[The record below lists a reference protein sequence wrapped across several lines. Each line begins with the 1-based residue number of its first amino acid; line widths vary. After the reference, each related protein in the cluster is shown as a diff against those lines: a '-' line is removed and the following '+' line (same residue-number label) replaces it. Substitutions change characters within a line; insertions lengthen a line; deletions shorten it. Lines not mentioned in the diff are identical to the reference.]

1 MSVCFYS
8 NLYVKIWYARS
19 MQIRVELPDDIARR
33 PGPGREALEALAIE
47 GYRSG
52 ALTHYQASQL
62 LGLSRLEFDR
72 FLKDRNV
79 YDHAYDA
86 DDLEQD
92 LETLR
97 QLETKGLLGR
107 Q

>member
-1 MSVCFYS
+1 ME
-8 NLYVKIWYARS
+8 IT
-19 MQIRVELPDDIARR
+19 VELPDDIARR
-33 PGPGREALEALAIE
+33 PDPGREALEALAIE

-62 LGLSRLEFDR
+62 LALSRLEFDG
-72 FLKDRNV
+72 FLKDRNI

-86 DDLEQD
+86 QDLEQD

-97 QLETKGLLGR
+97 QLEGKGLLGR
-107 Q
+107 P

>member
-1 MSVCFYS
+1 
-8 NLYVKIWYARS
+8 
-19 MQIRVELPDDIARR
+19 MQINVELPDDIARR
-33 PGPGREALEALAIE
+33 PDPGREALEVLVIE

-72 FLKDRNV
+72 FLKDRNIF
-79 YDHAYDA
+79 DHAYDA
-86 DDLEQD
+86 QALEQD

-97 QLETKGLLGR
+97 HLERKGLLGR
-107 Q
+107 P

>member
-1 MSVCFYS
+1 
-8 NLYVKIWYARS
+8 
-19 MQIRVELPDDIARR
+19 MQIKVELPDDIARR
-33 PGPGREALEALAIE
+33 PDPGREALEALAVE

-62 LGLSRLEFDR
+62 LGLSRFEFDGL
-72 FLKDRNV
+72 LKGRNI

-86 DDLEQD
+86 EALEQD
-92 LETLR
+92 METMR
-97 QLETKGLLGR
+97 QLEARGSLGR